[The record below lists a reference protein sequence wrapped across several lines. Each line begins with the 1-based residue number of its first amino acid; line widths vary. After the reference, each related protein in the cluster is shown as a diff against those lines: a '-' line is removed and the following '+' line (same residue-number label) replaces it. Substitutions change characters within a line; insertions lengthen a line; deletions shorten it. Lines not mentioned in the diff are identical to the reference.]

1 MAEPTGTGAGKRLS
15 EVEQLRAQLAAARS
29 HIEKLTTM
37 LREQEVAAR
46 RIEQARQGWAQTV
59 DALAQPIFIHDEND
73 SIVRANRAY
82 ARRAG
87 LPVKNVVGKIY
98 WKLFPLR
105 DGPFPVPEGGADQT
119 EFELALSPDEIFL
132 VRSVGATAGL
142 PPSWR
147 LYIFQDVT
155 ALKRAEEAVSASAQY
170 AQNIVRS
177 LPAMIV
183 ATDRERRIVEFNPA
197 AELAFGYRRGEVV
210 GKPVT
215 LLYADPES
223 ADDVRR
229 MVIERKGI
237 TAEIQNRR
245 KNGEIFTS
253 LLSAAILRDPQDRM
267 LGIVGTSLDVSERKE
282 AEAKLRAAL
291 TELEA
296 MFESCSTAMAYV
308 RKRAFERVN
317 QRFAEMMGY
326 EKKELLGRST
336 ELVYSRREDFEKLGR
351 EAYPVLSQGVVYETT
366 TQFKRKDGS
375 VFWVQLAGRA
385 LQPGKE
391 GTGSIWAVEDITGRR
406 RAEEDLRRREA
417 RFRAIIENCNVAFI
431 VMDTGGAVR
440 YQSPAAERVLGHTAA
455 ERVGR
460 PLFDVVHPEDVEAV
474 RGALQRVH
482 RGELRAAQFTL
493 RVRHRDGA
501 WRRFEAHAA
510 GVPDGNGGTA
520 AVMSLH
526 EVSERKGEE
535 DGRLLKSME
544 EALIAIAAAVEM
556 RDPYAV
562 GHQRKVSSLAA
573 AIAREMGIDAGRV
586 RGLRLAAAVH
596 EIGNIHIPG
605 EILSKPG
612 KLTELE
618 YAFVQTHPQ
627 AGYEILKDIDFPW
640 PVAEIVLQHHELL
653 DGSGYPRG
661 LKADQILLEAR
672 ILAVANAVAA
682 MTAHRAF
689 VPAIGIDAAL
699 AEVIRFRGVKYD
711 AQVVDACVRLFREK
725 DYTFDQQ

>member
-1 MAEPTGTGAGKRLS
+1 MAEPGDTRAEKRPS

-29 HIEKLTTM
+29 HIEKLTAM

-59 DALAQPIFIHDEND
+59 DALAQPIFIHDENG

-87 LPVKNVVGKIY
+87 LPVKNVVGRVY

-105 DGPFPVPEGGADQT
+105 DSPFPVPETGADET
-119 EFELALSPDEIFL
+119 EFELALSPDEVFL
-132 VRSVGATAGL
+132 VRSVGAAAGL
-142 PPSWR
+142 PPAWR
-147 LYIFQDVT
+147 LYVFQDVT

-170 AQNIVRS
+170 AQSIVRS
-177 LPAMIV
+177 SPAMII

-197 AELAFGYRRGEVV
+197 AELAFGFRRDEVV

-215 LLYADPES
+215 LLYADPEA
-223 ADDVRR
+223 ADGVRR
-229 MVIERKGI
+229 MVIERKGV
-237 TAEIQNRR
+237 TTEIQNRR

-253 LLSAAILRDPQDRM
+253 LLSAAVLRDPEDRM
-267 LGIVGTSLDVSERKE
+267 LGIVGMSLDVSERKE

-291 TELEA
+291 AELEA
-296 MFESCSTAMAYV
+296 MFESCGAAMAYV
-308 RKRAFERVN
+308 RKRAFERIN

-351 EAYPVLSQGVVYETT
+351 EAYPVLAQGAVYETT
-366 TQFKRKDGS
+366 TRFKRKDGT
-375 VFWVQLAGRA
+375 VFWVRLIGRA
-385 LQPGKE
+385 LQPGRAN
-391 GTGSIWAVEDITGRR
+391 TGSIWTVEDITEQR
-406 RAEEDLRRREA
+406 RAEEDQRRREA
-417 RFRAIIENCNVAFI
+417 RLRAIIENSGAAFL
-431 VMDTGGAVR
+431 VMDAGGVIR
-440 YQSPAAERVLGHTAA
+440 YQNPAAEQVLGYPAAERA
-455 ERVGR
+455 GR
-460 PLFDVVHPEDVEAV
+460 PFFDLMHPEDSEAA
-474 RGALQRVH
+474 RIALQRVLH
-482 RGELRAAQFTL
+482 GELRATRFSL

-501 WRRFEAHAA
+501 WRRFEASAV

-520 AVMSLH
+520 AVMTLL
-526 EVSERKGEE
+526 EASEGEGD
-535 DGRLLKSME
+535 DGRLLRSME
-544 EALIAIAAAVEM
+544 EALTAIAAAVEM
-556 RDPYAV
+556 RDPYSV
-562 GHQRKVSSLAA
+562 GHQRRVSDLAV
-573 AIAREMGIDAGRV
+573 AIAREMGLDAQRV

-618 YAFVQTHPQ
+618 YEFVRTHPQ

-672 ILAVANAVAA
+672 ILAVANVVSA

-689 VPAIGIDAAL
+689 VPAAGIDAAL
-699 AEVIRFRGVKYD
+699 AEIIRLRGVKYD
-711 AQVVDACVRLFREK
+711 PQAVDACVRLFREK
-725 DYTFDQQ
+725 NYTFDKR